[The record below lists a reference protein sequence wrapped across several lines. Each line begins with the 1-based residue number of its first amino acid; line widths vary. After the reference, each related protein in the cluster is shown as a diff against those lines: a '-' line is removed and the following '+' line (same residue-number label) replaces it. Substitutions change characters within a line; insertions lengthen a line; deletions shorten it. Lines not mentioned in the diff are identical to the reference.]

1 MRVISINF
9 LCLLG
14 ICAFGLFSQGCQPTP
29 GNVNTNVNANV
40 AVSNTASNLS
50 NANLTTT
57 TGPTIDT
64 REPEQYQ
71 ATVKLSFQA
80 SGDQQTTT
88 LPAIAANVA
97 RSGNDR
103 VMEFNLPNNEKVI
116 YLDKGGN
123 NYLILPNRKQYAEIN
138 RESVGFDVRRLMM
151 PENIV
156 NQVKNMQGVQ
166 RVGEETVNGR
176 QITRYAFS
184 STANTQTQA
193 GNVDTQSFVLV
204 DKETGLPLRSETVSQ
219 TQSGGNVQG
228 YKSMRLVTEMTDIKN
243 TPDSSLFNVP
253 TDYAKIEPEQ
263 VRAQMNLL
271 FQALSAIVGQMV
283 QQQSQNTAA
292 PATNANTAATP
303 ANR

>member
-1 MRVISINF
+1 MRVISVNF

-14 ICAFGLFSQGCQPTP
+14 ICAFGLLSQGCQPTP
-29 GNVNTNVNANV
+29 GNVNTNINANT

-57 TGPTIDT
+57 SGPTIDT

-88 LPAIAANVA
+88 LPTIAANVA

-116 YLDKGGN
+116 YLDKGGS
-123 NYLILPNRKQYAEIN
+123 NYLILPNRRQYAEIN
-138 RESVGFDVRRLMM
+138 QQSVGFDVRRLMM

-166 RVGEETVNGR
+166 RLGEETVNGR
-176 QITRYAFS
+176 RITRYAFS

-193 GNVDTQSFVLV
+193 GNVDTQSYILV
-204 DKETGLPLRSETVSQ
+204 DNETGLPLRSETVSQ

-228 YKSMRLVTEMTDIKN
+228 YKNMRLVTEMTDIKN
-243 TPDSSLFNVP
+243 APDANLFNVP

-283 QQQSQNTAA
+283 QQSQGTAA
-292 PATNANTAATP
+292 PASNANTAATP